1 MNERISKIAKA
12 VKELGADAVLI
23 TTDNN
28 RLYAASGFMASRGMV
43 FITADGAACY
53 LTDSRYLEAAE
64 RELLQRGFVL
74 EDNTLGS
81 LDGLNALIRR
91 HGVKYLAVEDLHLT
105 MGEYERYRTSL
116 KAELV
121 HAGMAIDRLRAFLT
135 PQDRDELAYAQ
146 ALAEKA
152 LTETLEV
159 FRIGMTEKQ
168 LEAELVYRM
177 YLNGADELS
186 FKPEIIS
193 GANASMPHG
202 NPSDK
207 PIVAGDALIMDF
219 GLVKNGFWSD
229 MSRTFAVGYATE
241 ELEKVYDTVLAAQE
255 KAIASHVIGGNGK
268 DLDAVA
274 RSYIESSGIAGCYQH
289 ALGHGIGLLGAAPLA
304 LASRTSDTVFQPGNT
319 ITFEPGIYQPGKL
332 GCRIE
337 DIVWL
342 GENNE
347 KVNITHFPKKQLMVL
362 GK

>member
-1 MNERISKIAKA
+1 MEDHIKKIAQA
-12 VKELGADAVLI
+12 VSLLGADAVLI

-28 RLYAASGFMASRGMV
+28 RLYAASGFIASRGMV
-43 FITADGAACY
+43 FVTTDGNACY

-64 RELLQRGFVL
+64 RELIEKGFTL

-81 LDGLNALIRR
+81 LDGLRSLICRY
-91 HGVKYLAVEDLHLT
+91 GVKRLAVEDLHLT
-105 MGEYERYRTSL
+105 IGEYEEYRSSL
-116 KAELV
+116 DVELV
-121 HAGMAIDRLRAFLT
+121 HAGMAIDRLRAYLT
-135 PQDRDELAYAQ
+135 PADRDELAHAQ
-146 ALAEKA
+146 YLAEKS
-152 LTETLEV
+152 LHETLEV
-159 FRIGMTEKQ
+159 FHIGMTEKQ
-168 LEAELVYRM
+168 LEAELIYRM
-177 YLNGADELS
+177 YLNGADDLA

-241 ELEKVYDTVLAAQE
+241 DLEQVYHTVLAAQE
-255 KAIASHVIGGNGK
+255 KAISAYRIGISGK
-268 DLDAVA
+268 ELDAVA
-274 RSYIESSGIAGCYQH
+274 RGYIEGSGLEGCYQH

-337 DIVWL
+337 DILWL
-342 GENNE
+342 GEDGTT
-347 KVNITHFPKKQLMVL
+347 VDLTHFPKKELIVL

>member
-1 MNERISKIAKA
+1 MEERIGKIAKA
-12 VKELGADAVLI
+12 VEKLGADAVLI

-43 FITADGAACY
+43 FITASGAACY

-64 RELLQRGFVL
+64 RELIERGFTL

-81 LDGLNALIRR
+81 LDGLNNLIRR
-91 HGVKYLAVEDLHLT
+91 HGVKRLAVEDLHMT
-105 MGEYERYRTSL
+105 MGEYEGYRTAL
-116 KAELV
+116 QAELV
-121 HAGMAIDRLRAFLT
+121 SAGMAIDQLRAFLT
-135 PQDRDELAYAQ
+135 PQDRDELAHAQ
-146 ALAEKA
+146 ALAEKSLA
-152 LTETLEV
+152 ETLEI
-159 FRIGMTEKQ
+159 FRTGMTERQ
-168 LEAELVYRM
+168 LEAELIYRM
-177 YLNGADELS
+177 YLNGADDLS

-207 PIVAGDALIMDF
+207 PIVEGDALVMDF

-241 ELEKVYDTVLAAQE
+241 ELEKVYYTVLGAQE
-255 KAIASHVIGGNGK
+255 KAIASYSIGISGK
-268 DLDAVA
+268 ELDAVA
-274 RSYIESSGIAGCYQH
+274 RSYIEDSGLAGCYQH

-304 LASRTSDTVFQPGNT
+304 LANRTSDTVFQPGNT
-319 ITFEPGIYQPGKL
+319 ITVEPGIYQPGKL

-342 GENNE
+342 GENSE
-347 KVNITHFPKKQLMVL
+347 KVNITHFPKDKLIVL
-362 GK
+362 K